1 LSRRYAPPTAG
12 ETTGTETIVAVGDR
26 REGGSWELRRDEIV
40 QTAAQLF
47 ASQGYD
53 ATGVAEL
60 GDAVGLGRGALYYYI
75 ESKEN
80 LLALIHDRVI
90 VEVLA
95 AGEETVALEASAS
108 ERLRILGRR
117 LVNIIASFPDH
128 VWVFLHEFRSL
139 QGQAAEDFRTSRRTF
154 ERAIER
160 ILIDGVD
167 SGEFQIANT
176 RLTALGWLGLHN
188 YTYIW
193 YHAGGPF
200 TPDLIADNFADVFL
214 RGVQAR

>member
-1 LSRRYAPPTAG
+1 M
-12 ETTGTETIVAVGDR
+12 AVGDR
-26 REGGSWELRRDEIV
+26 REGSSWDTRRDEIV
-40 QTAAQLF
+40 DTAAKLF

-95 AGEETVALEASAS
+95 AGEESVALGVPASD
-108 ERLRILGRR
+108 RLRALGRR
-117 LVNIIASFPDH
+117 LVNIIASYPDH

-139 QGQAAEDFRTSRRTF
+139 QGQAAEDFRTSRRAF

-167 SGEFQIANT
+167 AGEFEIANT
-176 RLTALGWLGLHN
+176 RLAALGWLGLHN

-193 YHAGGPF
+193 YHTGGPF
-200 TPDLIADNFADVFL
+200 TPDLIAENFADIFI
-214 RGVQAR
+214 RGVKAR

>member
-1 LSRRYAPPTAG
+1 L
-12 ETTGTETIVAVGDR
+12 AVGDR
-26 REGGSWELRRDEIV
+26 RDGRGWELRRNQIV
-40 QTAAQLF
+40 DTAARLF
-47 ASQGYD
+47 ASNGYH

-60 GDAVGLGRGALYYYI
+60 GEAVGLGRGALYYYI

-90 VEVLA
+90 IEVLA
-95 AGEETVALEASAS
+95 AGEETVALGTSAS
-108 ERLRILGRR
+108 DRLRVLGRR

-139 QGQAAEDFRTSRRTF
+139 QGQAADDFRTSRRTF

-167 SGEFQIANT
+167 TGEFQIENT
-176 RLTALGWLGLHN
+176 RLAALGWLGLHN
-188 YTYIW
+188 YVYIW

-200 TPDLIADNFADVFL
+200 TPDLIADNFADIFI
-214 RGVQAR
+214 RGVQTR